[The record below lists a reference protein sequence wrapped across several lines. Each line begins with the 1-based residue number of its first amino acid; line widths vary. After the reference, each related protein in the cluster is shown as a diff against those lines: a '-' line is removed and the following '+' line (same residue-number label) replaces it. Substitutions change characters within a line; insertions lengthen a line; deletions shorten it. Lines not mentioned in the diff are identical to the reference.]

1 MHITIKINIFDKHL
15 ISMKIVKLKKNLRM
29 ICLENSWLLC
39 LIKTFDAEF
48 FLLIEY
54 LCFVRMSSVKR
65 IVVCFIYIPK
75 MILIDVTTLLCVF
88 CDGKNGISKSPTPI
102 LVYFCVEYSLSL
114 RELTWQLNDIDYP
127 YQMYWSNVE
136 DHLLVGSYI
145 KENNQLTYDIFS
157 VNIVYF
163 PRMAIRS

>member
-1 MHITIKINIFDKHL
+1 
-15 ISMKIVKLKKNLRM
+15 M
-29 ICLENSWLLC
+29 ICLQNSWRLC
-39 LIKTFDAEF
+39 LIKPFDVE
-48 FLLIEY
+48 FLLIEH
-54 LCFVRMSSVKR
+54 LCFLRTSSVKR

-136 DHLLVGSYI
+136 DHLLIGSYI

-163 PRMAIRS
+163 PKYTIGS

>member
-1 MHITIKINIFDKHL
+1 MTYSL
-15 ISMKIVKLKKNLRM
+15 
-29 ICLENSWLLC
+29 NSWLLC
-39 LIKTFDAEF
+39 LIKTFNVEF
-48 FLLIEY
+48 FADRTFMFSQNVFREKNCGMLHLHSENDPNWRY
-54 LCFVRMSSVKR
+54 NSVM
-65 IVVCFIYIPK
+65 F
-75 MILIDVTTLLCVF
+75 F

-163 PRMAIRS
+163 PKYTTGS